1 MNFVI
6 ESTPNKIEIDYDLI
20 SQIENKL
27 EENISFNKEGIL
39 DVKWISKKELI
50 NMTDKELRDE
60 KRIKRTLKMLEE
72 NKVYPLNSIKIFKGL
87 KIP

>member
-27 EENISFNKEGIL
+27 EENISLSQEEAKYFL
-39 DVKWISKKELI
+39 DYIVF
-50 NMTDKELRDE
+50 TT
-60 KRIKRTLKMLEE
+60 RTRFTNDLD
-72 NKVYPLNSIKIFKGL
+72 NYSF
-87 KIP
+87 